1 MKIQNRAFIGLAS
14 FTLVSTL
21 IGTGQ
26 ASATDV
32 TLDINT
38 PGTLT
43 ISVPATLDLGSAV
56 SPSDINVSMGLAT
69 VTDTRDTGTAWFV
82 AVIASAL
89 TNFDPP
95 ANTII
100 PTYMEYKSGVITQTG
115 AGSATLLETDQTN
128 LTGEVPVVTASAVT
142 GIEGA
147 TWTPTF
153 TLHIPAGAFNGH
165 YTGTLTQSVA

>member
-1 MKIQNRAFIGLAS
+1 MRKSQRNLTALFSAAL
-14 FTLVSTL
+14 LVPLMVATPVR
-21 IGTGQ
+21 
-26 ASATDV
+26 ATDV
-32 TLDINT
+32 TLDVDT

-43 ISVPATLDLGSAV
+43 ISVPATLDLGTAV
-56 SPSDINVSMGLAT
+56 SPSTINVSMGLAT

-100 PTYMEYKSGVITQTG
+100 PTYMEYASGAITPTG
-115 AGSATLLETDQTN
+115 AGSATLVETDQSN

-142 GIEGA
+142 GIQGA

-153 TLHIPAGAFNGH
+153 TLHIPAAAFNGH
-165 YTGTLTQSVA
+165 YTGTITQSVA